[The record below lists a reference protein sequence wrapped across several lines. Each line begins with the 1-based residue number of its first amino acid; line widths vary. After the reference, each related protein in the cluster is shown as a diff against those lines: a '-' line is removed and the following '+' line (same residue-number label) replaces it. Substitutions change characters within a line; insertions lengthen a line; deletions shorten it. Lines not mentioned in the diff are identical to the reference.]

1 VARTTVILQRWAPA
15 LYRRR
20 DATGDWGRLLAV
32 LEAVLNNI
40 LSSQDT
46 RAFLDLGELGTGAVD
61 TVIEAQTEGEAGRA
75 IRFAVTGRGERRRR
89 FDRRRE
95 RRARRGHLHERHLDG
110 RRRRGGDR
118 RAHRQRSGD
127 PDPHRQLAPRTGA
140 RRWRRHPRHAA
151 PWRLPAGY
159 VLGKIAIDAMSDLR
173 DPLRTE
179 ARLLPYLGQN
189 FGWDLDTS
197 LPEPLQRKVLTLAEA
212 LFQEKGTKQ
221 GIVDALRLLLG
232 LDVVYQEAWADGWVL
247 NRSRLD
253 DDTILAPAPTA
264 DGYAEGMLV
273 AVDPGQLAD
282 NDTLLSVGWLTGMEF
297 QKQAAGLALSAMGWL
312 RCIEPSQIPDGL
324 KLTLKKSTGPAT
336 RTFEF
341 KRTATHQITGGNV
354 AVNITT
360 AVTAGDVA
368 TALAAAVNTDH
379 GTGGATQ
386 VAVAGST
393 GIVILQDQ
401 FTGVSG
407 NSPMTGDAFE
417 MFDGIGMI
425 GGAAPG
431 AFVSSGL
438 TAIHLIGATTAE
450 DVARLIAFNLAW
462 TNGLVVTRALAK
474 VYLRN
479 ATAGAAGDG
488 AITGTAASKL
498 SATGMSGGVGVN
510 PDVLSFRIT
519 FPRHLTDQELRTAI
533 QVVDAMKRAE
543 THWEYINPAAT
554 VLPLWRL
561 DKTPLGLSR
570 LAGSG
575 GLAFVPLTGDF
586 AADLFDRKIEET
598 HRVSLGTTS
607 LRTPRLSVGGR
618 YVLVADDGCYIKQGN
633 RVVTATTSDT
643 FLSAETEFPITV
655 TSTAN
660 AYVAV
665 IRANGHPGTAYLRV
679 SREDG

>member
-75 IRFAVTGRGERRRR
+75 IRFAVTGGGSGGGVSIAVGNGGLVAVTFTNGISTVADVEAAIGALTGNDQVIRIRTASSHPAQVLG
-89 FDRRRE
+89 
-95 RRARRGHLHERHLDG
+95 
-110 RRRRGGDR
+110 GGD
-118 RAHRQRSGD
+118 AI
-127 PDPHRQLAPRTGA
+127 PATQLRGA
-140 RRWRRHPRHAA
+140 S
-151 PWRLPAGY
+151 PAGY